1 MPVIYPQKD
10 FNNPRGNLTNGSST
24 SSGTSNA
31 YNINTSL
38 NSAYFKEQEARTTIY
53 DANGN
58 LSSRTSN
65 NGVKNQRIDSSN
77 DPSVVDRC
85 MPFSMFRS
93 FFSSAEVGNNKN
105 KNTVKMTNGN
115 GNGNLNCVSASSP
128 LESVN
133 KQSDNIDGNN
143 IVDENGD
150 FNPNDDE
157 YFPGSYLSLGTPRR
171 NTENV
176 SYIVKNKIHFFLLFF
191 NAFESLLFLFRVIY
205 IQCVTLCVCT
215 ISISLSFTVFISLSV
230 FHSLSPYL
238 SLSFF
243 LCFSLFPSL
252 SLSLSL

>member
-1 MPVIYPQKD
+1 MPIIYPQKE
-10 FNNPRGNLTNGSST
+10 FNNPRGNLTNACST

-58 LSSRTSN
+58 LSSRNSN
-65 NGVKNQRIDSSN
+65 NGVKNLRTDPSN

-93 FFSSAEVGNNKN
+93 FFSSTEVGNNKN

-115 GNGNLNCVSASSP
+115 GNGNGNGNMNCVSASP
-128 LESVN
+128 FQSVN

-176 SYIVKNKIHFFLLFF
+176 SHTVKNIFLFSLLFF
-191 NAFESLLFLFRVIY
+191 
-205 IQCVTLCVCT
+205 
-215 ISISLSFTVFISLSV
+215 
-230 FHSLSPYL
+230 
-238 SLSFF
+238 
-243 LCFSLFPSL
+243 
-252 SLSLSL
+252 